1 MSNAF
6 GAFQTTGP
14 TCGSCA
20 TRTKP
25 SPPSACSVPKCTF
38 QISVQSL
45 TCPDRQSTLAKK
57 IQCDGTDSEA
67 RLEAISTNGSQ
78 SGQDQDQ
85 VKEGPIQAQS
95 ASSQRAPDS

>member
-1 MSNAF
+1 
-6 GAFQTTGP
+6 
-14 TCGSCA
+14 
-20 TRTKP
+20 
-25 SPPSACSVPKCTF
+25 
-38 QISVQSL
+38 VQSL

-67 RLEAISTNGSQ
+67 RLISTNGSQ